1 MRRVNKKILIVTTIV
16 CLLPIL
22 VGLIFYNSLP
32 EKIAVHFNI
41 NNQPD
46 NYFTKAGFVWG
57 MPIIMLVL
65 QIFCCVVSDLS
76 NKNPEANKKVI
87 TIYKWII
94 PILTIVLY
102 GVTIG
107 YALGKEM
114 DIRKIVMCIIGI
126 LFIVMGNYIPKV
138 IGNNRIANLKD
149 ERLKRRLTRLMAYL
163 FITNG
168 ILAILSIV
176 FDSMVSVAV
185 IGIAILEVILVTIYA
200 YTKSRKEYNDVRN

>member
-94 PILTIVLY
+94 PILTIILY

-114 DIRKIVMCIIGI
+114 DIRKIVMCITGI

-185 IGIAILEVILVTIYA
+185 IGIAILEVILITIYA
-200 YTKSRKEYNDVRN
+200 YTKSRKE